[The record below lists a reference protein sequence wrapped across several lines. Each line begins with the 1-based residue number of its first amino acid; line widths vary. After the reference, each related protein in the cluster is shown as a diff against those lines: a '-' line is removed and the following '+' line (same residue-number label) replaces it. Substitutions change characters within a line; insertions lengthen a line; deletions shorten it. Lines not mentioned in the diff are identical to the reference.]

1 MKQEHPYFLNQKLHT
16 EVLEEKYGKI
26 SLQVLHD
33 DDETR
38 EVLLT
43 DQHDIART
51 YALTVRSN
59 NWRNNVE
66 ICAVNDAIRA
76 GEPIGKA
83 FKIRGYTISKHALA
97 VYTIALPEWLRHAFM
112 MDEHFAK
119 ARITEFVVRKQSSTF
134 QYGFVTEVYSPVQ
147 DMKAISMFPNYSGD
161 LPSVS
166 TVYNDIAEEKEVAE
180 NKPVKKPKGILQ
192 FFQF

>member
-1 MKQEHPYFLNQKLHT
+1 MKQEHPYYLHQKLHT

-43 DQHDIART
+43 DQRDIART
-51 YALTVRSN
+51 YALTVRCN

-76 GEPIGKA
+76 GEPIGQA
-83 FKIRGYTISKHALA
+83 FKTRGYTITKHALA
-97 VYTIALPEWLRHAFM
+97 VYTITLPEWLRHAFM

-119 ARITEFVVRKQSSTF
+119 ARITEFVVRKRSSAF
-134 QYGFVTEVYSPVQ
+134 QYGFVTEVYSPDFRQALVNAQDRVQ
-147 DMKAISMFPNYSGD
+147 VAAGFNNHQPVWVNELQQRVNRTIYE
-161 LPSVS
+161 
-166 TVYNDIAEEKEVAE
+166 IA
-180 NKPVKKPKGILQ
+180 PVLL
-192 FFQF
+192 FF

>member
-1 MKQEHPYFLNQKLHT
+1 MKQEHPYYLSQRLHT
-16 EVLEEKYGKI
+16 EVLEERYGKI

-59 NWRNNVE
+59 SWRKNEE

-76 GEPIGKA
+76 GEPIGQA
-83 FKIRGYTISKHALA
+83 FKSRGYTITKQALA

-112 MDEHFAK
+112 SEDQFAK
-119 ARITEFVVRKQSSTF
+119 ARITEFIVKKQSSTF
-134 QYGFVTEVYSPVQ
+134 QYGFVTEVYSPDFRKALVNAQ
-147 DMKAISMFPNYSGD
+147 DRAQVSGGAGYRGKIWVNE
-161 LPSVS
+161 LKQHVNR
-166 TVYNDIAEEKEVAE
+166 TINEIA
-180 NKPVKKPKGILQ
+180 PVLL
-192 FFQF
+192 FF

>member
-1 MKQEHPYFLNQKLHT
+1 MKQEHPYYLKQKLHT
-16 EVLEEKYGKI
+16 EVLEERYGKI

-59 NWRNNVE
+59 HWRNNVE

-76 GEPIGKA
+76 GEPIGQA
-83 FKIRGYTISKHALA
+83 FKTRGFTITKQVLA
-97 VYTIALPEWLRHAFM
+97 VYTITLPEWLRHAFM
-112 MDEHFAK
+112 VDEYFAK
-119 ARITEFVVRKQSSTF
+119 ARITEFVVKKQSFTS
-134 QYGFVTEVYSPVQ
+134 QYGFVTEVYSPDFRKALVNEQ
-147 DMKAISMFPNYSGD
+147 DWMQ
-161 LPSVS
+161 VS
-166 TVYNDIAEEKEVAE
+166 AGLNSHQPMRVHELKQRVNQTINQIA
-180 NKPVKKPKGILQ
+180 PVLL
-192 FFQF
+192 FF

>member
-1 MKQEHPYFLNQKLHT
+1 MKQEHPYYLNQKLHT

-33 DDETR
+33 DDEMR

-59 NWRNNVE
+59 QWRNNEEV
-66 ICAVNDAIRA
+66 CAVNDAIRA
-76 GEPIGKA
+76 GEPIGQA
-83 FKIRGYTISKHALA
+83 FKTSGFAITKRALA

-112 MDEHFAK
+112 REELFAK
-119 ARITEFVVRKQSSTF
+119 ARITEFIVSKQLATF
-134 QYGFVTEVYSPVQ
+134 QYGFVTEVYSPDFRKALVTGHDRAQVWAGMNTHPPIWINELKQRVQ
-147 DMKAISMFPNYSGD
+147 QTINQ
-161 LPSVS
+161 
-166 TVYNDIAEEKEVAE
+166 IA
-180 NKPVKKPKGILQ
+180 PVLL
-192 FFQF
+192 FF

>member
-43 DQHDIART
+43 DPHNIART

-76 GEPIGKA
+76 GEPIGQA
-83 FKIRGYTISKHALA
+83 FKTRGYTISKHALA

-112 MDEHFAK
+112 MDEYFAK
-119 ARITEFVVRKQSSTF
+119 ARITEFVVRKQSSIF
-134 QYGFVTEVYSPVQ
+134 QYGFVTEVYSPDFRNALVNAQ
-147 DMKAISMFPNYSGD
+147 DRTQVSAGLNNHQPMWVSELKQRVNRAINQ
-161 LPSVS
+161 
-166 TVYNDIAEEKEVAE
+166 IA
-180 NKPVKKPKGILQ
+180 PVLL
-192 FFQF
+192 FF